1 MFIVVVTFQIGQ
13 YTGLTTLNRTVSLQ
27 TPGCMV
33 SGIVMHELLHTL
45 GTCFSSTGAFGHV
58 FVVN

>member
-1 MFIVVVTFQIGQ
+1 MSIVVITFQIGQ
-13 YTGLTTLNRTVSLQ
+13 YTGMTLNRTVSLQ

-45 GTCFSSTGAFGHV
+45 GKIFSSVERLGHV